1 MLIPVVPPG
10 EGPVTHL
17 AHKPLL
23 VGVEGD
29 GVPVQGALVL
39 GLELALLTV
48 ECVVLMV
55 HGYVIHHLPPDLEA
69 LITMRALESGVYLVD
84 VPFKSELT
92 NVLKVAL
99 PTFQKGLHIFLAF
112 EIVWVF
118 FQ

>member
-1 MLIPVVPPG
+1 MLVPVIPPG

-17 AHKPLL
+17 AHKLLL

-48 ECVVLMV
+48 KCVFLVV
-55 HGYVIHHLPPDLEA
+55 HGNVIHHFPPDLEA
-69 LITMRALESGVYLVD
+69 FITVRALKSGVYLVD
-84 VPFKSELT
+84 VSFKSVLT
-92 NVLKVAL
+92 DVLKVAL
-99 PTFQKGLHIFLAF
+99 PTFYKGLHIFLAF
-112 EIVWVF
+112 EIVWVL

>member
-17 AHKPLL
+17 AHKLLL

-48 ECVVLMV
+48 KCVVLVV
-55 HGYVIHHLPPDLEA
+55 HGNVIHHLPPDLKA
-69 LITMRALESGVYLVD
+69 LITMRTLEGGVYLVD
-84 VPFKSELT
+84 VPL
-92 NVLKVAL
+92 
-99 PTFQKGLHIFLAF
+99 
-112 EIVWVF
+112 
-118 FQ
+118 